1 MNFHIKLFVLLLLFS
16 ASTLNVMADNERIL
30 WTVDWSPDD
39 QWIAVGGNH
48 DYLKIYSGKD
58 FTLLN
63 RYPVDGTITAV
74 RWHPTRNLLAV
85 ATQGSSKG
93 VFLLDYDKN
102 QILTLN
108 GMEKIGARGLDWNY
122 DGQYLGIGGGEGVVH
137 IFTQDRDFVRSIPKE
152 NTKSYTTLSWHPSQN
167 IFVVASEKVRL
178 FDING
183 HAIHTFDH
191 REQKVLILSTDWHP
205 SGEFFALGDYGV
217 PGEEIPA
224 LLLHLNEKGQNL
236 KSIKG
241 SKAEYRSMAWH
252 KKGKQIA
259 TASDVLRIWSK
270 EGKLLAEGLSQNDY
284 LWGLDWNKK
293 GNRIITSSSEG
304 KIQIWNRK
312 AKLLRTLAD

>member
-1 MNFHIKLFVLLLLFS
+1 MNFNIKLFLFLLLS
-16 ASTLNVMADNERIL
+16 AGALNAMADNERIL

-48 DYLKIYSGKD
+48 GYLKIYSGKD

-74 RWHPTRNLLAV
+74 RWHPTRNLLAI

-93 VFLLDYDKN
+93 VFLLDYDNN

-108 GMEKIGARGLDWNY
+108 GMEKVGARGLDWNH
-122 DGQYLGIGGGEGVVH
+122 DGQYLGIGDGEGIVH
-137 IFTQDRDFVRSIPKE
+137 IFGQDRDFVRSIPKE

-178 FDING
+178 FDIHG
-183 HAIHTFDH
+183 QAIHTFDH

-205 SGEFFALGDYGV
+205 SGDFFALGDYGA
-217 PGEEIPA
+217 PSDGIA
-224 LLLHLNEKGQNL
+224 AWLLHLNEKGQTL
-236 KSIKG
+236 KTVKG
-241 SKAEYRSMAWH
+241 SKAEYRSVAWH

-270 EGKLLAEGLSQNDY
+270 EGKLLAEGVNQNDY

-293 GNRIITSSSEG
+293 GNRIITSSTEG